1 MEDLE
6 RIKERLDN
14 IRSVEP
20 ILTALRTI
28 AAGSWHAART
38 RLSAVR
44 LFAEELSSV
53 FRALLEHLPPE
64 ELESPQAPEQVRRV
78 GMLVIAS
85 ERGLCGAFNSTVLEA
100 AERYLA
106 QQRELGRAVELMTLG
121 ARATIHFERRGIAP
135 IWSES
140 LPMTSVPSLA
150 FVQHVQRRLSA
161 AYRAGRHDIIHV
173 VYTPYQVRAAL
184 RPQMAQLFP
193 AKPEAPQEETISWPP
208 PLIDTDPLLL
218 YHRVLEQ
225 WSIVELYRC
234 VIESA
239 ASEQSARFQMLDG
252 ASNSSQRLIEELTLS
267 YHAARQHAITMEMLD
282 LISGAGL
289 LHPGESGH
297 R

>member
-28 AAGSWHAART
+28 SAGSWHAART

-53 FRALLEHLPPE
+53 FRALLEHLPQE
-64 ELESPQAPEQVRRV
+64 ELQPAETVEQARRV

-106 QQRELGRAVELMTLG
+106 QQRDLGRAVELMTLG
-121 ARATIHFERRGIAP
+121 ARATIHFERRGVAP
-135 IWSES
+135 LWSES
-140 LPMTSVPSLA
+140 LPVTSVPSLA
-150 FVQHVQRRLSA
+150 FVQHVQRQLSA
-161 AYRAGRHDIIHV
+161 AYRAGRYDTVYV

-193 AKPEAPQEETISWPP
+193 ARLEVPPEETTSWPP
-208 PLIDTDPLLL
+208 PLIDTDPLIL
-218 YHRVLEQ
+218 YRRVLEQ

-252 ASNSSQRLIEELTLS
+252 ASSNSQRLIEELTLS

-282 LISGAGL
+282 LVSGAGL
-289 LHPGESGH
+289 LHPRESE
-297 R
+297 RR

>member
-28 AAGSWHAART
+28 AAGTWHAART

-53 FRALLEHLPPE
+53 FRALQEHLPQE
-64 ELESPQAPEQVRRV
+64 ELESPHASEQVRRV

-100 AERYLA
+100 AERYLVE
-106 QQRELGRAVELMTLG
+106 QRELGRAVEVMTLG

-135 IWSES
+135 VWSES
-140 LPMTSVPSLA
+140 LPMTSVLSLA

-161 AYRAGRHDIIHV
+161 AYRAGHYDLVYVI
-173 VYTPYQVRAAL
+173 YTPYQVRAAL
-184 RPQMAQLFP
+184 RPQMAQLLP
-193 AKPEAPQEETISWPP
+193 ARLEVPPEETISWPP

-218 YHRVLEQ
+218 YRRVLEQ
-225 WSIVELYRC
+225 WAIVELYRFA
-234 VIESA
+234 VE
-239 ASEQSARFQMLDG
+239 
-252 ASNSSQRLIEELTLS
+252 
-267 YHAARQHAITMEMLD
+267 
-282 LISGAGL
+282 
-289 LHPGESGH
+289 
-297 R
+297 